1 MKLTQKDR
9 ITLIILV
16 IALSIFVGIWFILR
30 PALKEVKASKKDY
43 ESQRSIYMDL
53 KKKVEEKAQVKNK
66 VTETYNMSLELA
78 DIFYDKSTTYDVAAQ
93 VYDQISKCD
102 ILVTGSSFSLSAK
115 QLAAYKYEGAKTV
128 SVPLDEYADINND
141 NHKNNEAL
149 TNIATQQV
157 GCYTFKIQFTGATR
171 AKIFEL
177 VEALKTTEH
186 QTLVITNL
194 SFNVPEADS
203 EEGCSGTMSLE
214 LYWMSQPDEP
224 KFD

>member
-9 ITLIILV
+9 ITLIVLI
-16 IALSIFVGIWFILR
+16 IALSLFVGIWFILR
-30 PALKEVKASKKDY
+30 PAFKEVQASKKDY
-43 ESQRSIYMDL
+43 EEQRSIYMDMQ
-53 KKKVEEKAQVKNK
+53 KQVEEKAKVKDK

-78 DIFYDKSTTYDVAAQ
+78 DIFYDRSTTVDVAAQ
-93 VYDQISKCD
+93 VYEQISKCD
-102 ILVTGSSFSLSAK
+102 ILVTGSSFSLAAK
-115 QLAAYKYEGAKTV
+115 QLAAYKYEGEK
-128 SVPLDEYADINND
+128 SVYVPIDEYADINND
-141 NHKNNEAL
+141 DNLKNEAL

-177 VEALKTTEH
+177 VESLKKTEH

-203 EEGCSGTMSLE
+203 EQGCSGTMSLE
-214 LYWMSQPDEP
+214 LYWMRQPDEP